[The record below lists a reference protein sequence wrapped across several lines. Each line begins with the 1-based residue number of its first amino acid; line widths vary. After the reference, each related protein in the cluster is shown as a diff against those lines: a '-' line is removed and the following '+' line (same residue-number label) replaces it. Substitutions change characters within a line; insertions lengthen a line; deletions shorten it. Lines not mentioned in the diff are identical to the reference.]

1 MPTREELAALIA
13 KGLKNREMAEH
24 FGVATIT
31 LCRWKAKYEL
41 QGPCLRDY
49 KRTDLPI
56 GDIRQMVYD
65 GRTRAYIANKL
76 DCSIDVLDRVM
87 AEHGIRT
94 RIAIARTDGPQAG
107 REASIDVLPSR
118 SAIEWANPFQL

>member
-1 MPTREELAALIA
+1 MPPREEIAALIA

-31 LCRWKAKYEL
+31 LCRWKAKYNL
-41 QGPCLRDY
+41 QGKCLRDY

-56 GDIRQMVYD
+56 GEILQMVYD
-65 GRTRAYIANKL
+65 GRTRAYMANKL
-76 DCSIDVLDRVM
+76 GCSIDVLDRVM

-94 RIAIARTDGPQAG
+94 RIAIARSEGAQTG
-107 REASIDVLPSR
+107 RQGGIDVLPSR
-118 SAIEWANPFQL
+118 SAIEWANPFRL

>member
-24 FGVATIT
+24 FGVAKIT

-65 GRTRAYIANKL
+65 GRTRAFMADKFG
-76 DCSIDVLDRVM
+76 CSVDVLDRIM
-87 AEHGIRT
+87 AENGIRT
-94 RIAIARTDGPQAG
+94 RRSIARYEGAQGRRHAG
-107 REASIDVLPSR
+107 IDVLPSR
-118 SAIEWANPFQL
+118 SALEWANPFGV